1 MNETFTLANNIKIP
15 KIGFGTWMIKNE
27 DAAKNVQDAIQ
38 VGYRHID
45 TAEAYQNEQ
54 GVGEGIHASGIN
66 RKKFL

>member
-45 TAEAYQNEQ
+45 T
-54 GVGEGIHASGIN
+54 V
-66 RKKFL
+66 